1 MNMSTAEFFIF
12 PWNPAPHSIFHSW
25 SWNYYPIT
33 EAPDTDIILILP
45 FLFYHHHSPRQQLLL
60 ALLPECYSY
69 PPTVFHVHY
78 CHLYPSTMSPCLFYC
93 SSIIAIS
100 AFPLH
105 LLQTLPNSNFK
116 YQPNNVT
123 ELFCHY
129 RQKKNPNSSP
139 SLTRHYIIYLDSPG
153 SHISKTTEVG
163 LATQVSGEVNLVFK
177 NIERPSMKENVFR
190 EKEFP
195 YSFLTTFLRARD
207 FHLQHNQFERKKNLR
222 RC

>member
-1 MNMSTAEFFIF
+1 MYDFQICISNLDHFVELHASTSKYLTWIFNRNLKMNMSTAEFFIF

-78 CHLYPSTMSPCLFYC
+78 CHLYPSTMSPCLFYR
-93 SSIIAIS
+93 SSIIAIT

-129 RQKKNPNSSP
+129 RQKKIPTHHP
-139 SLTRHYIIYLDSPG
+139 
-153 SHISKTTEVG
+153 
-163 LATQVSGEVNLVFK
+163 
-177 NIERPSMKENVFR
+177 
-190 EKEFP
+190 
-195 YSFLTTFLRARD
+195 
-207 FHLQHNQFERKKNLR
+207 HLQGTT
-222 RC
+222 